1 MKVRA
6 YQVEREV
13 DAKNLVTLALVLL
26 FTGMVSADEVRTYT
40 VKPGD
45 TLSEIA
51 AVRNTLAGT
60 SKLQQDY
67 RPNTPSDR
75 HRAPHTK

>member
-1 MKVRA
+1 MRKI
-6 YQVEREV
+6 
-13 DAKNLVTLALVLL
+13 LVTLALVLL
-26 FTGMVSADEVRTYT
+26 FTGMVSADEARTYT

-51 AVRNTLAGT
+51 AVRNILAGT

-67 RPNTPSDR
+67 
-75 HRAPHTK
+75 